1 MSNSS
6 EIPIPIASSSTFQ
19 STSSCSKIS
28 TSVQMSDGTCL
39 PLSFRNSGFSR
50 FPFTTHSSSPSHHGP
65 QSVEMSSSP
74 FRPSS
79 QSKPSAALSFS
90 LEAGFSLS
98 PAGFHPASFTGPGS
112 FGASHLARMES
123 AFCQNFVCCAIPLR
137 DLHDLLEHF
146 EQAHCH
152 AGDIVG
158 VDGFEGVT
166 LDQMAAGVGLS
177 AELGLGPGTAP
188 QNNNSDSN
196 ARRRRRPPSVSV
208 TSRAAPASHTL
219 HELRFEDEEEWSS
232 GHDTSRSGSP
242 AHLNRSPLQS
252 HSEMQTGS
260 EVEED
265 TMTRLGK
272 TLRETLGTLRPNPIT
287 IDRSRNSSNSRSRSG
302 SLSES
307 HDDRTSAADRALSDL
322 IASFRSKAR
331 GNRHDPLQSSRH
343 SKHDNG
349 NTNGFFGRIGV
360 APSELDGRNHR
371 MEGGA
376 IDPAVLL
383 ESHPFEGTDG
393 LTDSFGD
400 DDIPDHLQL
409 DPEQLLKHQQ
419 QQRRRRRPNVDPVTG
434 LTPTGRLPRPWTP
447 VSEKPFKCSVPGCEK
462 AYKQQNGL
470 KYHKTHGHSSQ
481 VEYLV
486 DRTLYSKRLI
496 FVFVDYESHYFNRP
510 FSQPT
515 KNPKRSYAMTLYVGK
530 DTRRP
535 HGALGIQLLSLG
547 VHPPPQYPPG
557 HKKSSMINSSNPSF
571 CPPAS
576 SSCSSPPSF

>member
-6 EIPIPIASSSTFQ
+6 ETPIPIASSSTSQ
-19 STSSCSKIS
+19 PISSSSKIS

-39 PLSFRNSGFSR
+39 PLSFRNSAFSR
-50 FPFTTHSSSPSHHGP
+50 FPFTTTHSNSPSHTGP
-65 QSVEMSSSP
+65 QSVEMSTSP
-74 FRPSS
+74 FQPSS
-79 QSKPSAALSFS
+79 QSKPSAAISFS

-146 EQAHCH
+146 EQAHCQ

-166 LDQMAAGVGLS
+166 LDQMAAGVGLPS
-177 AELGLGPGTAP
+177 ELGLGPGTAP
-188 QNNNSDSN
+188 QNNNSDPN
-196 ARRRRRPPSVSV
+196 PRRRRRPPSVSV
-208 TSRAAPASHTL
+208 SSRAAPASHTL

-242 AHLNRSPLQS
+242 AHPNRSPLPS
-252 HSEMQTGS
+252 HSEIQNGS

-287 IDRSRNSSNSRSRSG
+287 IDRSRHSSNSRSRSG
-302 SLSES
+302 SLSEP
-307 HDDRTSAADRALSDL
+307 HDDKASTADRALSDL

-331 GNRHDPLQSSRH
+331 GNRHDPLQGSRH
-343 SKHDNG
+343 SRHENG
-349 NTNGFFGRIGV
+349 NSNGFFGRIGV
-360 APSELDGRNHR
+360 APSELDGRNHK

-383 ESHPFEGTDG
+383 ESHPFEGADG

-400 DDIPDHLQL
+400 EIPHHLQL
-409 DPEQLLKHQQ
+409 DPEQLLHHQQ

-481 VEYLV
+481 AILTADEE
-486 DRTLYSKRLI
+486 SKAFICHDIVCGKRYKNMNGLR
-496 FVFVDYESHYFNRP
+496 YHY
-510 FSQPT
+510 QHT
-515 KNPKRSYAMTLYVGK
+515 G
-530 DTRRP
+530 P

-557 HKKSSMINSSNPSF
+557 HKKSSMMNSSNPSF
-571 CPPAS
+571 CPAS
-576 SSCSSPPSF
+576 SSSSPPSF